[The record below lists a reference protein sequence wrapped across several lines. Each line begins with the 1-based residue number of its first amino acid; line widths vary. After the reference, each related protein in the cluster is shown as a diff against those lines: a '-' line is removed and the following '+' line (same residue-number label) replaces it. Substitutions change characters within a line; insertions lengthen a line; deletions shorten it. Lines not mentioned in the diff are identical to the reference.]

1 MEGLVKAVGKATAPW
16 WSSTSYEDELDAT
29 DAAWVRNGKSDSLD
43 SSEACSPRRRSF
55 GDSPRPIP
63 PLDEDPR
70 GRKPSYEEEVK
81 DASPKKTHDQWT
93 CPQCTFLNVENH
105 GKCGVCGSARPL
117 PPPPPVNPLTA
128 GKAKLGRGSGISL
141 SPDAK
146 RLAALLSVDA
156 DTVVVVKPGYEPPT
170 PVKEGL
176 DDAEDDATTV
186 TDPRPKSSP
195 SVDGANEQ
203 EAYGVAVSLLVA
215 GLRPDD
221 LEQRLQSEGWSPSIS
236 AKVSRDLGKLG
247 AGLTRHEP
255 APPSKPSPDALNAM
269 LAKRQPQIQKKEA
282 PDPLAAYL
290 KMKKFG
296 VAAEGVLARMQM
308 DGCSEQ
314 LKSRFRKLH
323 KLEPTSTS
331 TEATAPV
338 SPEAVSPRATIAL
351 HWEKMESTSQKKSVW
366 NGGDTFAEHGE
377 LDAEDLTDLKDIFSA
392 KASNVPVRRK
402 SPPSIMRASP
412 LDAKRAQN
420 ATIALA
426 IASRKF
432 RGDFDRVW
440 RAVAECAAAL
450 PIDALERLQEVLPT
464 KKETE
469 SVIQW
474 FHAERAARPNVA
486 AYSLGSPAER
496 FILATSRVPRHQ
508 EYLQAA
514 KLRASFQERYDK
526 IDEGSRVAIDAAQS
540 LVQSRGLTLVLQRI
554 LAVGN
559 AMNAGTSIGD
569 ARGIRLGPLLAI
581 VNTRVEIKCRAPHAI
596 DASPNSLLAFHTG
609 QDQGP
614 RPPDVGLGLCGAGPV
629 EAGPRPR
636 VDGSCGFLEDEGG

>member
-1 MEGLVKAVGKATAPW
+1 
-16 WSSTSYEDELDAT
+16 
-29 DAAWVRNGKSDSLD
+29 
-43 SSEACSPRRRSF
+43 
-55 GDSPRPIP
+55 
-63 PLDEDPR
+63 
-70 GRKPSYEEEVK
+70 
-81 DASPKKTHDQWT
+81 
-93 CPQCTFLNVENH
+93 
-105 GKCGVCGSARPL
+105 
-117 PPPPPVNPLTA
+117 
-128 GKAKLGRGSGISL
+128 
-141 SPDAK
+141 
-146 RLAALLSVDA
+146 
-156 DTVVVVKPGYEPPT
+156 
-170 PVKEGL
+170 
-176 DDAEDDATTV
+176 
-186 TDPRPKSSP
+186 
-195 SVDGANEQ
+195 
-203 EAYGVAVSLLVA
+203 
-215 GLRPDD
+215 
-221 LEQRLQSEGWSPSIS
+221 
-236 AKVSRDLGKLG
+236 
-247 AGLTRHEP
+247 
-255 APPSKPSPDALNAM
+255 
-269 LAKRQPQIQKKEA
+269 
-282 PDPLAAYL
+282 
-290 KMKKFG
+290 
-296 VAAEGVLARMQM
+296 MQM

-314 LKSRFRKLH
+314 LKARFRKLH
-323 KLEPTSTS
+323 KLEPTST
-331 TEATAPV
+331 TEVTAPV
-338 SPEAVSPRATIAL
+338 SPESDAPQRATIAL

-366 NGGDTFAEHGE
+366 NGGDTFAELDGE

-392 KASNVPVRRK
+392 KASTAPVRRK
-402 SPPSIMRASP
+402 SPQHLAIRASP

-474 FHAERAARPNVA
+474 FHAERAARPNVP

-526 IDEGSRVAIDAAQS
+526 IDEGSSVAIDAAQS

-569 ARGIRLGPLLAI
+569 ARGIRLGSLLAI
-581 VNTRVEIKCRAPHAI
+581 VNTGVEITPSTRRR
-596 DASPNSLLAFHTG
+596 NSLVACHTG

-614 RPPDVGLGLCGAGPV
+614 RPPDVGA
-629 EAGPRPR
+629 
-636 VDGSCGFLEDEGG
+636 